1 MQDVEPILNATLND
15 VVRKTVDEKSN
26 CLVENPDI
34 CMVDYDL
41 SMRLLYFRKL
51 LQIQFNFCAIVS
63 YILLI
68 FFETAQC
75 FEPIDTFHKC
85 AYVDVTVSLEASF
98 LLDDLSSALRENL
111 KSALAPNGY
120 IDRLINSP

>member
-1 MQDVEPILNATLND
+1 MTHTLYVDNDNINIFFSIEYLVQDVEPILNATLND

-51 LQIQFNFCAIVS
+51 LQIQFNFWRNCFVHIS
-63 YILLI
+63 HIL
-68 FFETAQC
+68 
-75 FEPIDTFHKC
+75 
-85 AYVDVTVSLEASF
+85 
-98 LLDDLSSALRENL
+98 
-111 KSALAPNGY
+111 
-120 IDRLINSP
+120 